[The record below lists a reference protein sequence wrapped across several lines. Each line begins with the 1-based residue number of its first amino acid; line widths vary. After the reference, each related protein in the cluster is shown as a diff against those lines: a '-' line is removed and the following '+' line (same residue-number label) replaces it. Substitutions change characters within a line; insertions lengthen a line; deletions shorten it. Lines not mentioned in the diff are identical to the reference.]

1 MAQAV
6 VVGEGRKYLAALIVP
21 EKPERSKDPDFVAH
35 VGREIEKVNGSLAQY
50 ETIKRFRVLPAQFSI
65 DSGELT
71 PTLKLKRKVV
81 SEKFASEI
89 DELFRSGG

>member
-1 MAQAV
+1 M
-6 VVGEGRKYLAALIVP
+6 P
-21 EKPERSKDPDFVAH
+21 EKPERAKDPDFVAH
-35 VGREIEKVNGSLAQY
+35 VGREIEKVNGNLAQY

-81 SEKFASEI
+81 SQKYAREI
-89 DELFRSGG
+89 DELFAPG